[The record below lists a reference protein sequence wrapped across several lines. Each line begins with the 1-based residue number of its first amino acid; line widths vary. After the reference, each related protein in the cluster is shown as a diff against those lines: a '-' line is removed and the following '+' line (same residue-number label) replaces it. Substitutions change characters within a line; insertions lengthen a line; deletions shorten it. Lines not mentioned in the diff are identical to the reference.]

1 MGAIIG
7 MVIMVAQCP
16 ALYPES
22 QTVNNTVSKILL
34 LGKSSS
40 QRQSSSG
47 PGEAAVDARTRCR
60 VGWKRE
66 ESPLLALQLLPSE
79 PDRYSSPSFLCSHF
93 KVQPS
98 RKQELR
104 LHPLAKS

>member
-1 MGAIIG
+1 
-7 MVIMVAQCP
+7 MVAQCP

-22 QTVNNTVSKILL
+22 QTVNNMVSKILL

-66 ESPLLALQLLPSE
+66 ESPSLLSSCFLVNQTDTPLQVSSAHISRFNLLG
-79 PDRYSSPSFLCSHF
+79 
-93 KVQPS
+93 S
-98 RKQELR
+98 RN
-104 LHPLAKS
+104 

>member
-22 QTVNNTVSKILL
+22 QTVNNMVSKILL

-40 QRQSSSG
+40 QRQ
-47 PGEAAVDARTRCR
+47 V
-60 VGWKRE
+60 V
-66 ESPLLALQLLPSE
+66 LALVKQLWML
-79 PDRYSSPSFLCSHF
+79 
-93 KVQPS
+93 VQ
-98 RKQELR
+98 
-104 LHPLAKS
+104 A